1 MPEDYDETTPLSQ
14 LFLDQPHGLFRGPNS
29 LHNFASS
36 FVRAQL
42 FAAQKLDPAIHKK
55 RSFFAPGE
63 DDDELFD
70 PDLMVPSVRG
80 ERLSTIL
87 HDMGS
92 FRANHA
98 FANTPPYNEVFHH
111 DDVAHALRHTRSN
124 QSVGDGIPIPARGRR
139 TFPLAS
145 FLSVRLSISYLS
157 TASHFGLKKVEDRDG
172 NVVTVVAGQ
181 STAPQTVFNSVNVMI
196 GVGLLALPVGL
207 LKAGW
212 VLGMPLLVVC
222 CLSTG
227 WTASLLS
234 EIMDSDSTLMS
245 FADLGY
251 VAYGSAAKLLISL
264 VFSIDLLGA
273 GVSLVVL
280 FSDSL
285 YSLVGSELWSR
296 TRFKILAFFV
306 LTPFTFV
313 PLLVLSIVSL
323 LGIMS
328 TISITLLVVVCGLV
342 KQSAPGSLILTMPTN
357 LWPDSTAL
365 LLAALGILMAPFGGH
380 AIFPNLKCDMR
391 HPHKF
396 TATLVPTY
404 TITLLTDSTMAVVG
418 FLMFGALCSNELT
431 SVLLETR
438 GYPSFIYPLISGLIC
453 IVPLA
458 KTPLN
463 AKPII
468 STLDGIFGLD
478 TYVGGQSSLADWAKT
493 GGRILT
499 RVGVNALFVG
509 FAILF
514 PEFDKVIGIMG
525 SSISFLV
532 CFILPCLF
540 YLKLCGDKVG
550 PLARIGFH
558 AIILLSFVLATLC
571 TYVTISY

>member
-1 MPEDYDETTPLSQ
+1 MPDSDENSALLGQS
-14 LFLDQPHGLFRGPNS
+14 FIDQPHGLFRGPNS

-55 RSFFAPGE
+55 RSFFDAN
-63 DDDELFD
+63 DDELFD

-92 FRANHA
+92 FRANQA
-98 FANTPPYNEVFHH
+98 FANSTLPYNEVFYQ
-111 DDVAHALRHTRSN
+111 DDVANALRHTRSN
-124 QSVGDGIPIPARGRR
+124 QSMAEGIPIPTRGRKSY
-139 TFPLAS
+139 PLQS
-145 FLSVRLSISYLS
+145 FLSIRLSISYAS
-157 TASHFGLKKVEDRDG
+157 TASHFGLKKVEDKDG

-212 VLGMPLLVVC
+212 VLGFPLLVAC

-234 EIMDSDSTLMS
+234 KIMDRDNTLMT

-251 VAYGSAAKLLISL
+251 MSYGSTAKLLISL
-264 VFSIDLLGA
+264 IFSIDLLGA

-285 YSLVGSELWSR
+285 YALVGSEFWTK
-296 TRFKILAFFV
+296 TRFKLLAFVV

-323 LGIMS
+323 MGIMS
-328 TISITLLVVVCGLV
+328 TITITLLVVICGLV
-342 KQSAPGSLILTMPTN
+342 KQTLPGSLIQVMPTN
-357 LWPDSTAL
+357 LWPESIPL

-380 AIFPNLKCDMR
+380 AIFPNLKTDMR
-391 HPHKF
+391 HPQKF
-396 TATLVPTY
+396 TSTLIPTY
-404 TITLLTDSTMAVVG
+404 AITLFTDSTMAVVG
-418 FLMFGALCSNELT
+418 FFMFGAMCSNELT
-431 SVLLETR
+431 SVLLETQ
-438 GYPSFIYPLISGLIC
+438 GYPSFIYPLISALIC

-478 TYVGGQSSLADWAKT
+478 TYVGGQSTLADWTKT
-493 GGRILT
+493 VGRILT

-540 YLKLCGDKVG
+540 YLKLCGDNVG
-550 PLARIGFH
+550 PVARLGFY
-558 AIILLSFVLATLC
+558 AIISVCLVLAALC

>member
-1 MPEDYDETTPLSQ
+1 MSEEYEETTPLVGS
-14 LFLDQPHGLFRGPNS
+14 FLDQPHGLFRGPNS

-55 RSFFAPGE
+55 RSFFADD

-70 PDLMVPSVRG
+70 PEMMVPSARG

-92 FRANHA
+92 LRANHA
-98 FANTPPYNEVFHH
+98 LADNLTYNEVFYQ
-111 DDVAHALRHTRSN
+111 DDVANALRRSRSN
-124 QSVGDGIPIPARGRR
+124 QSMADGIPIPVRGRKVV
-139 TFPLAS
+139 PLQS
-145 FLSVRLSISYLS
+145 FLLIRLSLSYAS
-157 TASHFGLKKVEDRDG
+157 TASLFGLKKVEDKDG

-212 VLGMPLLVVC
+212 VLGLPLLVVC
-222 CLSTG
+222 CLCTG

-234 EIMDSDSTLMS
+234 DIMDQDSTLMT

-251 VAYGSAAKLLISL
+251 TAYGSVAKLLIL
-264 VFSIDLLGA
+264 LIFSIDLLGA

-285 YSLVGSELWSR
+285 YLLVGNEVWTR
-296 TRFKILAFFV
+296 TRFKIVAFLV
-306 LTPFTFV
+306 LTPFTFL

-323 LGIMS
+323 LGIVS
-328 TISITLLVVVCGLV
+328 TISITLLVVMCGLV
-342 KQSAPGSLILTMPTN
+342 KQAAPGSLILVMPTN
-357 LWPDSTAL
+357 LWPEDTAL

-391 HPHKF
+391 HPQKF
-396 TATLVPTY
+396 TKTLVPTY
-404 TITLLTDSTMAVVG
+404 IITFFTDFTMAVVG
-418 FLMFGALCSNELT
+418 FCMFGALCSNELT
-431 SVLLETR
+431 SVLLETQ
-438 GYPSFIYPLISGLIC
+438 GYPSFVYPLISGLIC

-478 TYVGGQSSLADWAKT
+478 TYLTGQSAFADGAKSV
-493 GGRILT
+493 GRVVT
-499 RVGVNALFVG
+499 RVGVNAMFVG

-532 CFILPCLF
+532 CLILPCLF
-540 YLKLCGDKVG
+540 YLKLRGDQVG
-550 PLARIGFH
+550 PLARVGFC
-558 AIILLSFVLATLC
+558 AIIFVSFVLALSC